1 MQKNVSKKL
10 WPTFESGGT
19 ESIRQK
25 NLDLCDM
32 QVLRC
37 FIHFLRRQSLYLNL
51 TVHRVERLVRVVVNF
66 NFLQSTRALA
76 AVQ

>member
-19 ESIRQK
+19 ESNRQK

-32 QVLRC
+32 QVLLHTFFAEAELVLEPHSSPC
-37 FIHFLRRQSLYLNL
+37 
-51 TVHRVERLVRVVVNF
+51 RLVRVVVNF